1 MRHGVVPWS
10 FLPPCDHGGDCPA
23 LGPGVCPN
31 KVWLQNNGNCR
42 EIAVMRAGF
51 PSFETNKQNTDR
63 EYALNEN
70 VCTVCD
76 AKIKEAMDSTD
87 ATAEQVCTSV
97 G

>member
-1 MRHGVVPWS
+1 
-10 FLPPCDHGGDCPA
+10 
-23 LGPGVCPN
+23 
-31 KVWLQNNGNCR
+31 
-42 EIAVMRAGF
+42 MRAGS